1 MVSLDWFIEGSDKN
15 LDWHVWND
23 EMDQHIREFF
33 SQVDTILLGR
43 LTIL

>member
-1 MVSLDWFIEGSDKN
+1 MVSLDGFIEGSDKN

-23 EMDQHIREFF
+23 EMDQHMREFF
-33 SQVDTILLGR
+33 SRVDIILVGQ